1 MDNFDK
7 MAGRGGSF
15 ILNAGDNTA
24 SGMQNVIGSK
34 AGFWAFIALES
45 GSTLSTLEDGGATCF
60 GSGTTDQNYGINVA
74 ASYEWP
80 VNVLITASS
89 MEGFTKMIC
98 ATGSFLVYRM
108 HSVNTIE
115 ANLE

>member
-15 ILNAGDNTA
+15 ILNAGNNTA
-24 SGMQNVIGSK
+24 SGMTNIIGAQ
-34 AGFWAFIALES
+34 AGFWAFVALES

-60 GSGTTDQNYGINVA
+60 SAGTTGQNYGINVTS
-74 ASYEWP
+74 SYQWP

-89 MEGFTKMIC
+89 MEGFTKMVC
-98 ATGSFLVYRM
+98 NTGSFLVYRM
-108 HSVNTIE
+108 HAVAAIE
-115 ANLE
+115 PNLE